1 MSELKIITN
10 NHWRQF
16 KYREEVPENILSS
29 DFDYLNEEDSIDG
42 FFCYRGTW
50 HHLSEYMRIENHS
63 DKNFSSWHGYASDSF
78 FSGTVI
84 RVSEDCEMYQIG
96 LYLS

>member
-1 MSELKIITN
+1 MQLTIITN

-29 DFDYLNEEDSIDG
+29 DFDYLNEEDGMDG

-50 HHLSEYMRIENHS
+50 YHLSEYMRVEKHDTHFAGWN
-63 DKNFSSWHGYASDSF
+63 GYASDSF

-84 RVSEDCEMYQIG
+84 RISEDCEMYQVG